1 MGSRNSLRGELIAL
15 VHRIVAGDG
24 SEDQINE
31 WIRTIE
37 RNVPDP
43 NVSDL
48 VFYPEKPMTPEE
60 IVDKALSYKPI
71 RL

>member
-1 MGSRNSLRGELIAL
+1 VGL
-15 VHRIVAGDG
+15 VRLIVAGDG

-31 WIRTIE
+31 WVETLE

-48 VFYPEKPMTPEE
+48 IFYPDEPMTPEE
-60 IVDKALSYKPI
+60 IVDKALAYKPI

>member
-1 MGSRNSLRGELIAL
+1 MGL
-15 VHRIVAGDG
+15 VRLIVAGDG

-31 WIRTIE
+31 WVETLE

-48 VFYPEKPMTPEE
+48 IFYPDEPMTPEE
-60 IVDKALSYKPI
+60 IVDKALAYKPI